1 MDDIHEVR
9 LAVARME
16 GKLDGVL
23 ALAADHESRIRQL
36 ERAIW
41 RAAGAT
47 GTIGA
52 VLGAGIASLLG
63 IHTG

>member
-47 GTIGA
+47 GT
-52 VLGAGIASLLG
+52 LGAALGVGIASAFGLNLS
-63 IHTG
+63 